1 MNIIEIENLNF
12 SYKNKIIF
20 ENLNLNIKKNS
31 FTTVL
36 GSNGSGKSTLAKLL
50 ISKNKHIKK
59 NADNIILITTNP
71 DIQIIGKT
79 VKEQLLFFLK
89 QNNIEKNIIN
99 SKLKKIINEFNLK
112 KVINLDPYTL
122 NNEQKQII
130 IILSLVIS
138 EPQLLILDDAL
149 CFVSTYYKEKIL
161 NYLKKQK
168 MSIINFTND
177 PEESIYGNNIVIINK
192 KVILNKPIKKA
203 LKEEKIFLNN
213 NLKLPF
219 MAELSLKLQY
229 YNLLDDIILKK
240 EEMVNRLWS

>member
-89 QNNIEKNIIN
+89 QKNIEKNIIN